1 MNGRS
6 NKGMHHTM
14 HLTTRAVSVLLGSI
28 LFVGGAQ
35 ADGDV
40 PTKFSGQGTIG
51 NTRHNMTQR
60 ATSGSSPAGELMD
73 FVRNDYNEI
82 CVYCH
87 TPHAANATINAPL
100 WNRTIRATTYTLYN
114 QQTLSGEVSQPG
126 PNSLTCLS
134 CHDGQTAIDSIVNMP
149 GSGRYWSNMAASPD
163 KAFLDSW
170 PKSARAIADASSHNS
185 LSKTGCLSCHSPGLE
200 NGAPDFSAAAIGTDL
215 SNDHPVGVQLPSGS
229 DWNAPGGIRGTMKYF
244 DKDGN
249 NRPTKDEIRF
259 FDSGQGYE
267 VECASCHDPHG
278 VPGTGGAFI
287 PTFLRVTA
295 DSSQIC
301 LTCHVK

>member
-1 MNGRS
+1 
-6 NKGMHHTM
+6 MHIKKISTF
-14 HLTTRAVSVLLGSI
+14 LILLCLLPSG
-28 LFVGGAQ
+28 LAL
-35 ADGDV
+35 ADGDL
-40 PTKFSGQGTIG
+40 PTKFSNQATIG

-73 FVRNDYNEI
+73 FVRNDYNEV

-87 TPHAANATINAPL
+87 TPHGANTNITAPL

-114 QQTLSGEVSQPG
+114 QQSLSGDVTQPG

-149 GSGRYWSNMAASPD
+149 GGGANRYRVEQMDSQNL
-163 KAFLDSW
+163 AFLNSW
-170 PKSARAIADASSHNS
+170 PKSSRAIVDANAHNA
-185 LSKTGCLSCHSPGLE
+185 LNNAGCLSCHNSTTE
-200 NGAPDFSAAAIGTDL
+200 IGAPDFAAAAIGTDL
-215 SNDHPVGVQLPSGS
+215 SNDHPIGVKLPSGS
-229 DWNAPGGIRGTMKYF
+229 DWNVPAGTRGNVKYF
-244 DKDGN
+244 DTDGTSSL
-249 NRPTKDEIRF
+249 TKNDIRVY
-259 FDSGQGYE
+259 DTGQGHE

-278 VPGTGGAFI
+278 VPGQGGTFL

-295 DSSQIC
+295 DSSTIC